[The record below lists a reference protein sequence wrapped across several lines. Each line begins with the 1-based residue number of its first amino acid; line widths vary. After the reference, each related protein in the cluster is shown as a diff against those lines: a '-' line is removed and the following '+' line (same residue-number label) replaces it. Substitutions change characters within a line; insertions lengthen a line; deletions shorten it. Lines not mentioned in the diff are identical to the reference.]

1 MATNLRTHN
10 IWSFVEMRLAEEV
23 VAYFIF
29 GKIVNAKTTKETW
42 DILKFSYKG
51 EEKAQT
57 SKLQSLQREYE
68 RYHISSFESMK
79 QYFSCVTNLVNKMRV
94 YGEDIP
100 DNKVV
105 KFGHVVTSII
115 KSHNIDTMTV
125 VELQGSIE
133 RLVTRILEKTEKVSE
148 EALKSQV
155 NLNNV
160 AKTSQNAENRG
171 RDNFNNGRRGNF
183 TGRGRGNYRGRG

>member
-1 MATNLRTHN
+1 MSTNYNIIWSSPKLDQKLDFYCWETLMATNLRTHN

-68 RYHISSFESMK
+68 R
-79 QYFSCVTNLVNKMRV
+79 V

-105 KFGHVVTSII
+105 DKILH
-115 KSHNIDTMTV
+115 
-125 VELQGSIE
+125 
-133 RLVTRILEKTEKVSE
+133 TR
-148 EALKSQV
+148 
-155 NLNNV
+155 
-160 AKTSQNAENRG
+160 
-171 RDNFNNGRRGNF
+171 
-183 TGRGRGNYRGRG
+183 

>member
-1 MATNLRTHN
+1 
-10 IWSFVEMRLAEEV
+10 
-23 VAYFIF
+23 
-29 GKIVNAKTTKETW
+29 
-42 DILKFSYKG
+42 
-51 EEKAQT
+51 
-57 SKLQSLQREYE
+57 
-68 RYHISSFESMK
+68 
-79 QYFSCVTNLVNKMRV
+79 
-94 YGEDIP
+94 
-100 DNKVV
+100 
-105 KFGHVVTSII
+105 
-115 KSHNIDTMTV
+115 MTV